1 MSGSGRVDIL
11 MMTNKK
17 GVAEI
22 SDNAS
27 EWIEPVRQIP
37 QLSTSSD

>member
-1 MSGSGRVDIL
+1 MSDLGRVDIL